1 MEESQL
7 FSPQHLLIAGDIKK
21 YIMALF
27 LGGGAGRWDGTGQDI
42 QQFERHAKN
51 PAAAFPL
58 VNTA

>member
-1 MEESQL
+1 MPKYFINKESQL
-7 FSPQHLLIAGDIKK
+7 FGAQHLLIAGGNKK
-21 YIMALF
+21 YIMAL
-27 LGGGAGRWDGTGQDI
+27 LGGRGGGI